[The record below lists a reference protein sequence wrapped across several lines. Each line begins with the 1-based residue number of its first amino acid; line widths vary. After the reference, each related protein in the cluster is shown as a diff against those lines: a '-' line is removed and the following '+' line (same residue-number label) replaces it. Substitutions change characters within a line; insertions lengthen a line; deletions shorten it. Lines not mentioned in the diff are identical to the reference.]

1 MAQKEK
7 DLLGVDLGEEIFD
20 DIPEGMPE
28 EMVEMNPDEP
38 EENIISSDD
47 MVWIENFEEV
57 KERVE
62 KEMEERK
69 LNPSVVQEDDAGTVH
84 IEGKPMVVIDDKYV
98 PYDEAQIV
106 LQTRK
111 VVREYLKLQ
120 DLINKEK
127 K

>member
-7 DLLGVDLGEEIFD
+7 DLLGVDLGEETFD
-20 DIPEGMPE
+20 EIPEGMPDE
-28 EMVEMNPDEP
+28 IVEMNPDEP
-38 EENIISSDD
+38 TGEVISSDD
-47 MVWIENFEEV
+47 VIYIENYDQIA
-57 KERVE
+57 ERVKREIEE
-62 KEMEERK
+62 KK

-84 IEGKPMVVIDDKYV
+84 INGEPMVVIDDKYV
-98 PYDEAQIV
+98 PFEEAQIV